1 MRPIPLLT
9 ALLLLCPLWACDRVP
24 GQGSPGQGS
33 PGQGSPGQGSPGQSQ
48 PAQGQPGQ
56 AGKSDAAVSTA
67 PVALDGALLTRA
79 LRAMEQ
85 HFPQPMTLLEVRA
98 TPTSVEM
105 QLIVD
110 QGVTALRYRETP
122 TTPGA
127 QLVIPTGVVDPPMQV
142 PVYGN
147 GNLVENG
154 FSPSEIDLAA
164 IASAFPVAEKAVDP
178 TDGWIRELVV
188 RRFLPFGNAV
198 RARIYVE
205 SPRMSG
211 SIDTNGKGIPLG
223 PSKM

>member
-1 MRPIPLLT
+1 VTR
-9 ALLLLCPLWACDRVP
+9 AGLLLCRSLLGLSLLGPSLLCCTRASEP
-24 GQGSPGQGS
+24 
-33 PGQGSPGQGSPGQSQ
+33 
-48 PAQGQPGQ
+48 PAADKRELTP
-56 AGKSDAAVSTA
+56 VVRTA
-67 PVALDGALLTRA
+67 PIALDGALLGRA
-79 LRAMEQ
+79 LRALEP

-110 QGVTALRYRETP
+110 QGVTALRYRENP
-122 TTPGA
+122 AAPDA
-127 QLVIPTGVVDPPMQV
+127 QLAVPTSVVDPPVQV

-147 GNLVENG
+147 GNLAENG
-154 FSPSEIDLAA
+154 FSPSEIDLSA
-164 IASAFPVAEKAVDP
+164 IASAFPVAQKAVDP

-188 RRFLPFGNAV
+188 RRFLPFGNAI

>member
-1 MRPIPLLT
+1 MR
-9 ALLLLCPLWACDRVP
+9 
-24 GQGSPGQGS
+24 
-33 PGQGSPGQGSPGQSQ
+33 
-48 PAQGQPGQ
+48 
-56 AGKSDAAVSTA
+56 TA
-67 PVALDGALLTRA
+67 PVALDGALLARA
-79 LRAMEQ
+79 LRALEP
-85 HFPQPMTLLEVRA
+85 HVPKAMTLLEVRA

-110 QGVTALRYRETP
+110 QGVTALRYRESP
-122 TTPGA
+122 APAGS
-127 QLVIPTGVVDPPMQV
+127 QMGIPTGVVDPPVQV

-154 FSPSEIDLAA
+154 FLPTEVDLGA
-164 IASAFPVAEKAVDP
+164 IASAFPVAQKAVDP
-178 TDGWIRELVV
+178 TDGWVRELVV
-188 RRFLPFGNAV
+188 RRFLPFGSSV

>member
-1 MRPIPLLT
+1 VTR
-9 ALLLLCPLWACDRVP
+9 AGLLLCFLLLCFWLSSCTRTSEAPLPEKRE
-24 GQGSPGQGS
+24 
-33 PGQGSPGQGSPGQSQ
+33 
-48 PAQGQPGQ
+48 
-56 AGKSDAAVSTA
+56 AAPVVRTA
-67 PVALDGALLTRA
+67 PVALDGALLARAFRA
-79 LRAMEQ
+79 LEP
-85 HFPQPMTLLEVRA
+85 HLPQPMTLLEVRA

-110 QGVTALRYRETP
+110 QGVTALRYRENP
-122 TTPGA
+122 AAPGA
-127 QLVIPTGVVDPPMQV
+127 QLAVPTSVVDPPLQV

-147 GNLVENG
+147 GNLAENG
-154 FSPSEIDLAA
+154 FSPSEIDLSA
-164 IASAFPVAEKAVDP
+164 IASAFPVAQKAVDP

-188 RRFLPFGNAV
+188 RRFLPFGNAI